1 MAHVVDAYAVVMIGD
16 LMSPAVPQGATVK
29 TNPHQPCKAD
39 DLCVVAKEK
48 NSDGDF
54 EFLIRQFVRSTDKA
68 FVVRQFN
75 PKREGELKR
84 SEWTECHKVVALELP

>member
-1 MAHVVDAYAVVMIGD
+1 MIGD
-16 LMSPAVPQGATVK
+16 LISPAVPQGATVK
-29 TNPHQPCKAD
+29 ANPHQPCKAD

-68 FVVRQFN
+68 FVVRQLN

-84 SEWTECHKVVALELP
+84 SEWTECHKIVALELP